1 MDKVADLAKLKAE
14 MDAAL
19 KTKDFKTANEK
30 GKARFE
36 LAKQLHAQG
45 VKLEVPVKKSE

>member
-14 MDAAL
+14 VDASL

-36 LAKQLHAQG
+36 LMKQLHADG
-45 VKLEVPVKKSE
+45 IKIEIPVKKSE

>member
-14 MDAAL
+14 VEEAL
-19 KTKDFKTANEK
+19 KMNDIKTANEK

-36 LAKQLHAQG
+36 LAKELHKQG
-45 VKLEVPVKKSE
+45 VKLEVPAKKSK